1 MASLSCQSQI
11 LFASP
16 LDSEIQLRRDMV
28 FCQSLVAA
36 VCAFSEH
43 LLAVLNQV
51 NYPRLTKN
59 ENDCGRSNRL
69 SRKSFITSVHFQFHN
84 AGREPGPDSSDPQ
97 DLQETQEAGRR
108 WLEQISSAGLL
119 FHFQSLLSPNLVSS
133 RPASA
138 LS

>member
-1 MASLSCQSQI
+1 MWLSCPVCLKSS
-11 LFASP
+11 SP

-51 NYPRLTKN
+51 NYPRLIKN
-59 ENDCGRSNRL
+59 ENDCCLIVYLVNRFV
-69 SRKSFITSVHFQFHN
+69 SSAHFQFHN
-84 AGREPGPDSSDPQ
+84 VGREPGPDSSDPQ
-97 DLQETQEAGRR
+97 DLQETQEAGHR